1 MPKFHRREED
11 EYELRETSASS
22 SHDMDADAEPLLPRY
37 TSTPDPDAPSASIK
51 TVNVGNDKP
60 FKRQTSANTRRAIQ
74 CIGIGLLLTLL
85 GFGLG
90 GCLFGRTAI
99 DKVRG
104 WHKWEQVPPE
114 FREWLNKVVPPERL
128 YADHGAFP
136 TK

>member
-1 MPKFHRREED
+1 MPKQHRVGED
-11 EYELRETSASS
+11 EYELRETTATS
-22 SHDMDADAEPLLPRY
+22 SHDADAEPLLPRY
-37 TSTPDPDAPSASIK
+37 TADPPSRPASVK
-51 TVNVGNDKP
+51 TVEAP
-60 FKRQTSANTRRAIQ
+60 YKRQTSASTRRTIQ
-74 CIGIGLLLTLL
+74 CIGIGLLLALL

-104 WHKWEQVPPE
+104 WHKWEQVPPD
-114 FREWLNKVVPPERL
+114 FREWLNKVVPPEKL